1 VGASRTNNELKI
13 GLVGLDSSHCV
24 EYATLLHQAD
34 HAHHVAGARIVAA
47 YPGGSPD
54 WELSASRVDG
64 FTTRMETEFSVPICD
79 SIEAVVS
86 QSDAIMIL
94 SVDGRVHLEQFEAVA
109 EAGKPVYID
118 KPLTIDVAE
127 AQKLKAIA
135 VRTGT
140 RAFSS
145 SVWRFSRGLR
155 SCLDSLNGAC
165 RHAALHGQW
174 PLHAGLQGWFF
185 YGIHQVEMLFAAM
198 GPGCLRVA
206 CTRDGSSEVLTGFWP
221 DGRMGIISTCHDEQ
235 RPFGGC
241 LQGPEGE
248 ALVRVVDSKYD
259 RYQAFL
265 QSALAF
271 FRGEAAPVGIDE
283 TLETIAFL
291 EAAAQSA
298 EQGGRLVGLS
308 D

>member
-1 VGASRTNNELKI
+1 MSHVRNELKI

-34 HAHHVAGARIVAA
+34 HAHHVAGARFVAA

-54 WELSASRVDG
+54 WEPQRLRVDG
-64 FTTRMETEFSVPICD
+64 FTRRMETEFKVPICD

-109 EAGKPVYID
+109 GAGKPVYID

-127 AQKLKAIA
+127 AQQLKAIA
-135 VRTGT
+135 ERTNT
-140 RAFSS
+140 RVFSS
-145 SVWRFSRGLR
+145 SVWRFSQGLNKA
-155 SCLDSLNGAC
+155 LDNLNGPC
-165 RHAALHGQW
+165 RHASLHGQW

-198 GPGCLRVA
+198 GRGCRRVA
-206 CTRDGSSEVLTGFWP
+206 CVRDGSSEVLTGFWP

-259 RYQAFL
+259 RYHAFL
-265 QSALAF
+265 KAALAF
-271 FRGEAAPVGIDE
+271 FHGGAAPVGIDE

-291 EAAAQSA
+291 AAAAQSA
-298 EQGGRLVGLS
+298 EQGGRLVELS